1 MEGARVFKDRPY
13 TMSAAMQKVVEDE
26 IDKMLELGV
35 IEETKSPW
43 SNRTTVVSR
52 PEEDRCCLD
61 ARKLNA
67 LTIKDA
73 YPLPCI
79 EGILSKGISLR
90 RITSPALTSSLRFG
104 RLNWTTEARSTLC
117 SRFQAGRCTSFE

>member
-1 MEGARVFKDRPY
+1 VLLEAFIKGSAVTLGVTSTERHSIELMEGARVFKDRPY

-67 LTIKDA
+67 LTIKG
-73 YPLPCI
+73 CI
-79 EGILSKGISLR
+79 
-90 RITSPALTSSLRFG
+90 PSSLY
-104 RLNWTTEARSTLC
+104 
-117 SRFQAGRCTSFE
+117 